1 MMTEDEK
8 GPMPCRKGR
17 RLGLLAVAVACGAFV
32 FVEPVSWRPE
42 GGITP
47 AGFILALS
55 AVAGL
60 IVAMIYDRWRAYPLL
75 AVACPAAFA
84 ALVFLHNA
92 FYAVRQMTQDWPLV
106 PALAG
111 GVDVGSFLAALFL
124 CPAGLLVGLGGSSLW
139 GVRLARRT
147 RSRWGK
153 VLAALF
159 SVGCGVLCVGAGVF
173 LIVWLA

>member
-1 MMTEDEK
+1 MMTEGEQ
-8 GPMPCRKGR
+8 GPVPGRKGR

-42 GGITP
+42 GGMTP
-47 AGFILALS
+47 TGLVLALS
-55 AVAGL
+55 GVAGL
-60 IVAMIYDRWRAYPLL
+60 IVAIIYDRWRAYPIL
-75 AVACPAAFA
+75 AVACPAAFV

-92 FYAVRQMTQDWPLV
+92 FYALRQMTQHWPLV

-111 GVDVGSFLAALFL
+111 VVDVGSFLAALFL

-139 GVRLARRT
+139 GVRLARRA
-147 RSRWGK
+147 RNPWGK
-153 VLAALF
+153 VLAVLF
-159 SVGCGVLCVGAGVF
+159 SAGCGALCVGAGVF